1 MANEVRLLVTQALDE
16 RDLLNK
22 KINDKIKTA
31 VFVDVV
37 KHNEETVMNR
47 RVDRETFQKE
57 AQSSFQ
63 QINDLIERYK
73 NIEAAIVESN
83 ANTFIET
90 SYGKFSIAAAIAL
103 RNRLRGDLKFDGKAD
118 FETTLYQKM
127 KRAYDDC
134 ITTMELKNEA
144 LAETAEQMRLSILGK
159 ETKVKNDK
167 PLEVVETYVKENS
180 IELADPLGIVAKM
193 EQLKEKRDK
202 LLTELETQIK
212 VSNAT
217 TVIVLNA

>member
-1 MANEVRLLVTQALDE
+1 MANEIRLLVTQALDE

-22 KINDKIKTA
+22 KINDKIMSA

-37 KHNEETVMNR
+37 KHNEETVLNR
-47 RVDRETFQKE
+47 RIDRETFQKE
-57 AQSSFQ
+57 AQSTYQ

-118 FETTLYQKM
+118 FETTLYQRM
-127 KRAYDDC
+127 KRAYEDC
-134 ITTMELKNEA
+134 VTTMELKNDA
-144 LAETAEQMRLSILGK
+144 LAETAEQMRLSILGR

-167 PLEVVETYVKENS
+167 PLEVVETYIKENS
-180 IELADPLGIVAKM
+180 MELADPLNIVSKM
-193 EQLKEKRDK
+193 EQLQERKDK
-202 LLTELETQIK
+202 LLSELETQIK

>member
-1 MANEVRLLVTQALDE
+1 MANEIRLLVTQALDE

-90 SYGKFSIAAAIAL
+90 SYGKFSISAAIAL

-144 LAETAEQMRLSILGK
+144 LAETAEQMRLSILGR

-167 PLEVVETYVKENS
+167 PLEVVETYIKENS
-180 IELADPLGIVAKM
+180 MELADPLNIVSKM
-193 EQLKEKRDK
+193 EQLQERKDK
-202 LLTELETQIK
+202 LLSELETQIK

-217 TVIVLNA
+217 TFIVLNA

>member
-31 VFVDVV
+31 VFIDVV

-90 SYGKFSIAAAIAL
+90 SYGNFSIAAAIAL

-144 LAETAEQMRLSILGK
+144 LAETAEQMRLSILGR

-167 PLEVVETYVKENS
+167 PLEVVETYIKENS
-180 IELADPLGIVAKM
+180 MELADPLNIVSKM
-193 EQLKEKRDK
+193 EQLQERKDK
-202 LLTELETQIK
+202 LLSELETQIK

-217 TVIVLNA
+217 TFIVLNA

>member
-31 VFVDVV
+31 VFIDVV

-83 ANTFIET
+83 AKTFIET
-90 SYGKFSIAAAIAL
+90 SYGKFSIDAAIAL

-134 ITTMELKNEA
+134 VTTMEVKNDA
-144 LAETAEQMRLSILGK
+144 LAETAEQMRLSILGR
-159 ETKVKNDK
+159 ETKVKSDK
-167 PLEVVETYVKENS
+167 PLEVVETYIKENS
-180 IELADPLGIVAKM
+180 MELADPLNIVSKM
-193 EQLKEKRDK
+193 EQLQERKDK
-202 LLTELETQIK
+202 LLSELETQIK

-217 TVIVLNA
+217 TFIVLNA

>member
-31 VFVDVV
+31 VFIDVV
-37 KHNEETVMNR
+37 KHNEETVLNR

-90 SYGKFSIAAAIAL
+90 SYGNFSIAAAIAL

-144 LAETAEQMRLSILGK
+144 LAETAEQMRLSILGR

-167 PLEVVETYVKENS
+167 PLEVVETYIKENS
-180 IELADPLGIVAKM
+180 MELADPLNIVSKM
-193 EQLKEKRDK
+193 EQLQERKDK
-202 LLTELETQIK
+202 LLSELETQIK

-217 TVIVLNA
+217 TFIVLNA

>member
-1 MANEVRLLVTQALDE
+1 MANEIRLLVTQALDE

-22 KINDKIKTA
+22 KINDKIMSA

-37 KHNEETVMNR
+37 KHNEETVLNR

-134 ITTMELKNEA
+134 VTTMEVKNDA
-144 LAETAEQMRLSILGK
+144 LAETAEQMRLSILGR
-159 ETKVKNDK
+159 ETKVKSDK
-167 PLEVVETYVKENS
+167 PLEVVETYIKENS
-180 IELADPLGIVAKM
+180 MELADPLNMVSKM
-193 EQLKEKRDK
+193 EQLQERKDK
-202 LLTELETQIK
+202 LLSELETQIK

-217 TVIVLNA
+217 TFIVLNA

>member
-22 KINDKIKTA
+22 KINDKIMSA

-37 KHNEETVMNR
+37 KHNEETVLNR
-47 RVDRETFQKE
+47 RVDRETFRKE

-127 KRAYDDC
+127 QDTYDEC
-134 ITTMELKNEA
+134 VMTMEIKNRA

-167 PLEVVETYVKENS
+167 PLEIVETYVKENS
-180 IELADPLGIVAKM
+180 MVLADPLNIVSKM
-193 EQLKEKRDK
+193 EQLQERKDK
-202 LLTELETQIK
+202 LLSELETQIK

-217 TVIVLNA
+217 TFVVLNA

>member
-31 VFVDVV
+31 VFIDVV

-73 NIEAAIVESN
+73 YIEAAIVESN
-83 ANTFIET
+83 AKTFIET

-144 LAETAEQMRLSILGK
+144 LAETAEQMRLSILGR

-167 PLEVVETYVKENS
+167 PLEVVETYIKENS
-180 IELADPLGIVAKM
+180 MELADPLNIVSKM
-193 EQLKEKRDK
+193 EQLQERKDK
-202 LLTELETQIK
+202 LLSELETQIK

-217 TVIVLNA
+217 TFIVLNA

>member
-16 RDLLNK
+16 RELLNK
-22 KINDKIKTA
+22 KINDKIMSA

-37 KHNEETVMNR
+37 KHNEETVLNR
-47 RVDRETFQKE
+47 RVDREIFQKE
-57 AQSSFQ
+57 AQSTYQ

-118 FETTLYQKM
+118 FETTLFQKM

-180 IELADPLGIVAKM
+180 MELADPLNIVSKM
-193 EQLKEKRDK
+193 EQLQERKDK
-202 LLTELETQIK
+202 LLSELETQIK

-217 TVIVLNA
+217 TFIVLND

>member
-1 MANEVRLLVTQALDE
+1 MANEIRLLVTQALDE

-22 KINDKIKTA
+22 KINDKIMSA

-37 KHNEETVMNR
+37 KHNEETVLNR

-57 AQSSFQ
+57 AQSTYQ

-118 FETTLYQKM
+118 FETTLYQRM
-127 KRAYDDC
+127 KRAYEDC
-134 ITTMELKNEA
+134 VTTMELKNDA
-144 LAETAEQMRLSILGK
+144 LAETAEQMRLSILGR

-167 PLEVVETYVKENS
+167 PLEVVETYIKENS
-180 IELADPLGIVAKM
+180 TELADPLNIVSKM
-193 EQLKEKRDK
+193 EQLQERKDK
-202 LLTELETQIK
+202 LLSELETQIK

>member
-1 MANEVRLLVTQALDE
+1 MANEIRLLVTQALDE

-22 KINDKIKTA
+22 KINDKIMSA

-37 KHNEETVMNR
+37 KHNEETVLNR
-47 RVDRETFQKE
+47 RVDCETFQKE
-57 AQSSFQ
+57 AQSTYQ

-118 FETTLYQKM
+118 FETTLYQRM
-127 KRAYDDC
+127 KRAYEDC
-134 ITTMELKNEA
+134 VTTMELKNDA

-180 IELADPLGIVAKM
+180 MELADPLGIVAKM

-217 TVIVLNA
+217 TFITLNG

>member
-22 KINDKIKTA
+22 KINDKIMSA

-37 KHNEETVMNR
+37 KHNEETVLNR
-47 RVDRETFQKE
+47 RVDRETFLKE
-57 AQSSFQ
+57 AQSTYQ
-63 QINDLIERYK
+63 QINDLIERFK
-73 NIEAAIVESN
+73 NLEAVIVESN

-90 SYGKFSIAAAIAL
+90 TYGKFSVAAAIAL

-118 FETTLYQKM
+118 FETTLFQKM

-180 IELADPLGIVAKM
+180 MELADPLGIVAKM

-217 TVIVLNA
+217 TFITLKG

>member
-37 KHNEETVMNR
+37 KHNEETVLNR

-144 LAETAEQMRLSILGK
+144 LAETAEQMRLSILGR

-167 PLEVVETYVKENS
+167 PLEVVETYIKENS
-180 IELADPLGIVAKM
+180 MELADPLNIVSKM
-193 EQLKEKRDK
+193 EQLQERKDK
-202 LLTELETQIK
+202 LLSELETQIK

-217 TVIVLNA
+217 TFIILNA

>member
-31 VFVDVV
+31 VFIDVV
-37 KHNEETVMNR
+37 KHNEETVLNR

-134 ITTMELKNEA
+134 VTTMEVKNDA
-144 LAETAEQMRLSILGK
+144 LAETAEQMRLSILGR
-159 ETKVKNDK
+159 ETKVKSDK
-167 PLEVVETYVKENS
+167 PLEVVETYIKENS
-180 IELADPLGIVAKM
+180 MELADPLNMVSKM
-193 EQLKEKRDK
+193 EQLQERKDK
-202 LLTELETQIK
+202 LLSELETQIK

-217 TVIVLNA
+217 TFIVLNA

>member
-31 VFVDVV
+31 VFIDVV

-90 SYGKFSIAAAIAL
+90 SYGKFSISAAIAL

-134 ITTMELKNEA
+134 VTTMEVKNDA
-144 LAETAEQMRLSILGK
+144 LAETAEQMRLSILGR
-159 ETKVKNDK
+159 ETKVKSDK
-167 PLEVVETYVKENS
+167 PLEVVETYIKENS
-180 IELADPLGIVAKM
+180 MELADPLNIVSKM
-193 EQLKEKRDK
+193 EQLQERKDK
-202 LLTELETQIK
+202 LLSELETQIK

-217 TVIVLNA
+217 TFIVLNA

>member
-22 KINDKIKTA
+22 KINDKIMSA
-31 VFVDVV
+31 VLVDVV
-37 KHNEETVMNR
+37 KHNEETVLNR
-47 RVDRETFQKE
+47 RVDRETFRKE

-127 KRAYDDC
+127 QDTYDEC
-134 ITTMELKNEA
+134 VMTMEIKNKA

-167 PLEVVETYVKENS
+167 PLEIVETYVKENS
-180 IELADPLGIVAKM
+180 TELADPLNIVSKM
-193 EQLKEKRDK
+193 EQLQERKDK
-202 LLTELETQIK
+202 LLSELETQIK

-217 TVIVLNA
+217 TFIVLNA

>member
-22 KINDKIKTA
+22 KINDKIMSA

-37 KHNEETVMNR
+37 KHNEETVLNR
-47 RVDRETFQKE
+47 RVDRETFRKE

-127 KRAYDDC
+127 QDTYDEC
-134 ITTMELKNEA
+134 VMTMEIKNRA
-144 LAETAEQMRLSILGK
+144 LAETAEQMRLSILGR
-159 ETKVKNDK
+159 ETKVKSDK
-167 PLEVVETYVKENS
+167 PLEVVETYIKENS
-180 IELADPLGIVAKM
+180 MELADPLNIVYKM
-193 EQLKEKRDK
+193 EQLQERKDK
-202 LLTELETQIK
+202 LLSELETQIK

-217 TVIVLNA
+217 TFIVLNA

>member
-22 KINDKIKTA
+22 KINDKIMSA

-37 KHNEETVMNR
+37 KHNEETVLNR
-47 RVDRETFQKE
+47 RVDRETFRKE

-134 ITTMELKNEA
+134 VTTMELKNEA
-144 LAETAEQMRLSILGK
+144 LAETAEQMRLSILGR

-167 PLEVVETYVKENS
+167 PLEVVETYIKENS
-180 IELADPLGIVAKM
+180 MELADPLNIVFKM
-193 EQLKEKRDK
+193 EQLQERKDK
-202 LLTELETQIK
+202 LLSELETQIK

-217 TVIVLNA
+217 TFVVLNA

>member
-22 KINDKIKTA
+22 KINDKIMSA

-37 KHNEETVMNR
+37 KHNEETVLNR
-47 RVDRETFQKE
+47 RADRETFQKE
-57 AQSSFQ
+57 AQSTYQ

-118 FETTLYQKM
+118 FETTLYQRM
-127 KRAYDDC
+127 KRAYEDC
-134 ITTMELKNEA
+134 VTTMELKNDA
-144 LAETAEQMRLSILGK
+144 LAETAEQMRLSILGR

-167 PLEVVETYVKENS
+167 PLEVVETYIKENS
-180 IELADPLGIVAKM
+180 MELADPLNIVSKM
-193 EQLKEKRDK
+193 EQLQERKDK
-202 LLTELETQIK
+202 LLSELETQIK

-217 TVIVLNA
+217 TFIVLNA

>member
-31 VFVDVV
+31 VFIDVV

-134 ITTMELKNEA
+134 VTTMEVKNDA
-144 LAETAEQMRLSILGK
+144 LAETAEQMRLSILGR
-159 ETKVKNDK
+159 ETKVKNEK
-167 PLEVVETYVKENS
+167 PLEVVETYIKENS
-180 IELADPLGIVAKM
+180 MELADPLNIVSKM
-193 EQLKEKRDK
+193 EQLQERKDK
-202 LLTELETQIK
+202 LLSELETQIK

-217 TVIVLNA
+217 TFIVLNA

>member
-134 ITTMELKNEA
+134 VTTMEVKNDA
-144 LAETAEQMRLSILGK
+144 LAETAEQMRLSILGR
-159 ETKVKNDK
+159 ETKVKSDK
-167 PLEVVETYVKENS
+167 PLEVVETYIKENS
-180 IELADPLGIVAKM
+180 MELADPLNIVSKM
-193 EQLKEKRDK
+193 EQLQERKDK
-202 LLTELETQIK
+202 LLSELETQIK

-217 TVIVLNA
+217 TFIVLNA

>member
-37 KHNEETVMNR
+37 KHNEETVLNR

-118 FETTLYQKM
+118 FETTLYRKM

-134 ITTMELKNEA
+134 VTTMEVKNDA
-144 LAETAEQMRLSILGK
+144 LAETAEQMRLSILGI
-159 ETKVKNDK
+159 ETKVKSDK
-167 PLEVVETYVKENS
+167 PLEVVETYIKENS
-180 IELADPLGIVAKM
+180 MELADPLNIVSKM
-193 EQLKEKRDK
+193 EQLQERKDK
-202 LLTELETQIK
+202 LLSELETQIK

-217 TVIVLNA
+217 TFIVLNA

>member
-37 KHNEETVMNR
+37 KHNEETVLNR

-90 SYGKFSIAAAIAL
+90 SYGNFSIAAAIAL

-144 LAETAEQMRLSILGK
+144 LAETAEQMRLSILGR

-167 PLEVVETYVKENS
+167 PLEVVETYIKENS
-180 IELADPLGIVAKM
+180 MELADPLNIVSKM
-193 EQLKEKRDK
+193 EQLQERKDK
-202 LLTELETQIK
+202 LLSELETQIK

-217 TVIVLNA
+217 TFIVLNA

>member
-31 VFVDVV
+31 VFIDVV

-90 SYGKFSIAAAIAL
+90 SYGKFSIDAAIAL

-134 ITTMELKNEA
+134 VTTMEVKNDA
-144 LAETAEQMRLSILGK
+144 LAETAEQMRLSILGR

-167 PLEVVETYVKENS
+167 PLEVVETYIKENS
-180 IELADPLGIVAKM
+180 MELADPLNIVSKM
-193 EQLKEKRDK
+193 EQLQERKDK
-202 LLTELETQIK
+202 LLSELETQIK

-217 TVIVLNA
+217 TFIVLNA

>member
-31 VFVDVV
+31 IFVDVV
-37 KHNEETVMNR
+37 KHNEETVLNR

-144 LAETAEQMRLSILGK
+144 LAETAEQMRLSILGR
-159 ETKVKNDK
+159 ESKVKNDK
-167 PLEVVETYVKENS
+167 PLEVVETYIKENS
-180 IELADPLGIVAKM
+180 MELADPLNIVSKM
-193 EQLKEKRDK
+193 EQLQERKDK
-202 LLTELETQIK
+202 LLSELETQIK

-217 TVIVLNA
+217 TFIVLNA

>member
-22 KINDKIKTA
+22 KINDKIMSA

-37 KHNEETVMNR
+37 KHNEETVLNR
-47 RVDRETFQKE
+47 RVDRETFRKE

-127 KRAYDDC
+127 QDTYDEC
-134 ITTMELKNEA
+134 VMTMEIKNRA

-167 PLEVVETYVKENS
+167 PLEIVETYVKENS
-180 IELADPLGIVAKM
+180 MELADPLNIVDKM
-193 EQLKEKRDK
+193 EQLQERKDK
-202 LLTELETQIK
+202 LLSELETQIK

-217 TVIVLNA
+217 TFIVLNA

>member
-1 MANEVRLLVTQALDE
+1 MANEIRLLVTQALDE

-22 KINDKIKTA
+22 KINDKIMSA

-37 KHNEETVMNR
+37 KHNEETVLNR

-57 AQSSFQ
+57 AQSTYQ

-118 FETTLYQKM
+118 FETTLYQRM
-127 KRAYDDC
+127 KRAYEDC
-134 ITTMELKNEA
+134 VTTMELKNDA
-144 LAETAEQMRLSILGK
+144 LAETAEQMRLSILGR

-167 PLEVVETYVKENS
+167 PLEVVETYIKENS
-180 IELADPLGIVAKM
+180 MELSDPLNIVSKM
-193 EQLKEKRDK
+193 EQLQERKDK
-202 LLTELETQIK
+202 LLSELETQIK

>member
-22 KINDKIKTA
+22 KINDKIMSA

-37 KHNEETVMNR
+37 KHNEETVLNR
-47 RVDRETFQKE
+47 RVDRETFRKE

-134 ITTMELKNEA
+134 VTTMEVKNDA
-144 LAETAEQMRLSILGK
+144 LAETAEQMRLSILGR
-159 ETKVKNDK
+159 ETKVKSDK
-167 PLEVVETYVKENS
+167 PLEVVETYIKENS
-180 IELADPLGIVAKM
+180 MELADPLNIVSKM
-193 EQLKEKRDK
+193 EQLQERKDK
-202 LLTELETQIK
+202 LLSELETQIK

-217 TVIVLNA
+217 TFIVLNA

>member
-22 KINDKIKTA
+22 KINDKIMSA

-37 KHNEETVMNR
+37 KHNEETVLNR
-47 RVDRETFQKE
+47 RVDRETFRKE

-134 ITTMELKNEA
+134 VTTMEVKNDA

-159 ETKVKNDK
+159 ETKVKSDK
-167 PLEVVETYVKENS
+167 PLEIVETYVKENS
-180 IELADPLGIVAKM
+180 MELADPLNIVYKM
-193 EQLKEKRDK
+193 EQLQERKDK
-202 LLTELETQIK
+202 LLSELETQIK

-217 TVIVLNA
+217 TFIVLNS

>member
-31 VFVDVV
+31 VFIDVV

-83 ANTFIET
+83 AKTFIET

-134 ITTMELKNEA
+134 VTTMEVKNDA
-144 LAETAEQMRLSILGK
+144 LAETAEQMRLSILGR

-167 PLEVVETYVKENS
+167 PLEVVETYIKENS
-180 IELADPLGIVAKM
+180 MELADPLNIVSKM
-193 EQLKEKRDK
+193 EQLQERKDK
-202 LLTELETQIK
+202 LLSELETQIK

-217 TVIVLNA
+217 TFIVLNA

>member
-83 ANTFIET
+83 AKTFIET

-134 ITTMELKNEA
+134 VTTMEVKNDA
-144 LAETAEQMRLSILGK
+144 LAETAEQMRLSILGR

-167 PLEVVETYVKENS
+167 PLEVVETYIKENS
-180 IELADPLGIVAKM
+180 MELADPLNIVSKM
-193 EQLKEKRDK
+193 EQLQERKDK
-202 LLTELETQIK
+202 LLSELETQIK

-217 TVIVLNA
+217 TFIVLNA

>member
-1 MANEVRLLVTQALDE
+1 MANEIRLLVTQALDE

-22 KINDKIKTA
+22 KINDKIMSA

-37 KHNEETVMNR
+37 KHNEETVLNR

-57 AQSSFQ
+57 AQSTYQ

-118 FETTLYQKM
+118 FETTLYQIM
-127 KRAYDDC
+127 KRAYEDC
-134 ITTMELKNEA
+134 VTTMELKNDA
-144 LAETAEQMRLSILGK
+144 LAETAEQIRLSILGR

-167 PLEVVETYVKENS
+167 PLEVVETYIKENS
-180 IELADPLGIVAKM
+180 MELAAPLNIVSKM
-193 EQLKEKRDK
+193 EQLQQRKDK
-202 LLTELETQIK
+202 LLSALETQIK

>member
-1 MANEVRLLVTQALDE
+1 MANEIRLLVTQALDE

-22 KINDKIKTA
+22 KINDKIMSA

-37 KHNEETVMNR
+37 KHNEETVLNR

-57 AQSSFQ
+57 AQSTYQ

-118 FETTLYQKM
+118 FETTLYQRM
-127 KRAYDDC
+127 KRAYEDC
-134 ITTMELKNEA
+134 LTTMELKNDA
-144 LAETAEQMRLSILGK
+144 LAETAEQMRLSILGR

-167 PLEVVETYVKENS
+167 PLEVVETYIKENS
-180 IELADPLGIVAKM
+180 MELADPLNIVSKM
-193 EQLKEKRDK
+193 EQLQERKDK
-202 LLTELETQIK
+202 LLSELETQIK

-217 TVIVLNA
+217 TFIVLNA

>member
-31 VFVDVV
+31 VFIDVV

-134 ITTMELKNEA
+134 VTTMEVKNDA
-144 LAETAEQMRLSILGK
+144 LAETAEQMRLSILGR
-159 ETKVKNDK
+159 ETKVKSDK
-167 PLEVVETYVKENS
+167 PLEVVETYIKENS
-180 IELADPLGIVAKM
+180 MELADPLNIVSKM
-193 EQLKEKRDK
+193 EQLQERKDK
-202 LLTELETQIK
+202 LLSELETQIK

-217 TVIVLNA
+217 TFIVLNA

>member
-31 VFVDVV
+31 VFIDVV

-134 ITTMELKNEA
+134 VTTMELKNEA
-144 LAETAEQMRLSILGK
+144 LAETAEQMRLSILGR
-159 ETKVKNDK
+159 ETKVKIRLY
-167 PLEVVETYVKENS
+167 PCS
-180 IELADPLGIVAKM
+180 F
-193 EQLKEKRDK
+193 
-202 LLTELETQIK
+202 
-212 VSNAT
+212 
-217 TVIVLNA
+217 

>member
-37 KHNEETVMNR
+37 KHNEETVLNR
-47 RVDRETFQKE
+47 KVDRETFQKE

-127 KRAYDDC
+127 KRAYEDC
-134 ITTMELKNEA
+134 VTTMEVKNDA
-144 LAETAEQMRLSILGK
+144 LAETAEQMRLSILGR
-159 ETKVKNDK
+159 ETKVKSDK
-167 PLEVVETYVKENS
+167 PLEVVETYIKENS
-180 IELADPLGIVAKM
+180 MELADPLNIVSKM
-193 EQLKEKRDK
+193 EQLQERKDK
-202 LLTELETQIK
+202 LLSELETQIK

-217 TVIVLNA
+217 TFIVLNA

>member
-22 KINDKIKTA
+22 KINDKIMSA

-37 KHNEETVMNR
+37 KHNEETVLNR

-127 KRAYDDC
+127 QDTYDEC
-134 ITTMELKNEA
+134 VMTMEIKNKA

-167 PLEVVETYVKENS
+167 PLEVVETYIKENS
-180 IELADPLGIVAKM
+180 MELADPLNIVSKM
-193 EQLKEKRDK
+193 EQLQERKDK
-202 LLTELETQIK
+202 LLSELETQIK

-217 TVIVLNA
+217 TFIVLNA